1 VRLEVLL
8 PILIALTA
16 CSNLKEQQEQQ
27 AHEYVVQAIAS
38 APPWMMNPP
47 NEEGVI
53 YGIGTAVNADWNMA
67 DYIAKVIAYS
77 KICMTAGGIASQ
89 RTQVNRTET
98 DRKFSDFSQVN
109 LSASCKSVDMSGVEV
124 KEVKH
129 VAEGTKFRTFVLIA
143 LPIKGFINK

>member
-1 VRLEVLL
+1 MRSVVLL

-16 CSNLKEQQEQQ
+16 CSTLKEQQEQQ
-27 AHEYVVQAIAS
+27 AHANVVQAIAS
-38 APPWMMNPP
+38 APQWMMNPP

-53 YGIGTAVNADWNMA
+53 YGIGTSVNADWNMA
-67 DYIAKVIAYS
+67 DYTAKVIAYS

-89 RTQVNRTET
+89 RTQINRTET

-129 VAEGTKFRTFVLIA
+129 VAEGTKFRTFVLVA